1 LAKNPGPIAY
11 KHLHHVQGYLLYT
24 KDYNVLYGTDDPT
37 INLYVDAAFAVH
49 PQDSTCHGG
58 IYITLGDHSG
68 PIYVRSS
75 KIKLVCTSICEA
87 ELYKIVDGVKQTYP
101 LAKLLNEIGAI
112 PSLQFIVHEDNEA
125 SIIISYAGE
134 GRTTKAKSFR
144 VRYDF
149 LKQLLEDGTIII
161 KHCKTADMIADY
173 LTKGMVG
180 ETFTRLTTIAM
191 GRQRKGSVK
200 ARTTA

>member
-1 LAKNPGPIAY
+1 M
-11 KHLHHVQGYLLYT
+11 
-24 KDYNVLYGTDDPT
+24 
-37 INLYVDAAFAVH
+37 
-49 PQDSTCHGG
+49 
-58 IYITLGDHSG
+58 
-68 PIYVRSS
+68 
-75 KIKLVCTSICEA
+75 
-87 ELYKIVDGVKQTYP
+87 VDGVKQTYP

-180 ETFTRLTTIAM
+180 ETFTRLTTVAM